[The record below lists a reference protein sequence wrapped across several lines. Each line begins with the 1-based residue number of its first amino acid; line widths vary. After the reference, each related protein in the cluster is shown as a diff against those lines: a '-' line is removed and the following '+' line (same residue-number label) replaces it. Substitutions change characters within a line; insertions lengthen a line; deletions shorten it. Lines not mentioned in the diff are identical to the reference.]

1 MSAQWTQQRQQ
12 QQQNFAAAATA
23 VETKFICKF
32 QIKQRSQQVNRG
44 SLPSPFTPLLL
55 HLLPSELK
63 APWKVKQIQTDTNK
77 QTKLTETAKQTE
89 IKLLL
94 LLSSAPLLLL
104 HIFLLLLLL
113 RFCLLIYFHSH
124 LLQRQQNI
132 SSCKVSGEINSA
144 SGATHTTCSRDL
156 DPCATPDPC
165 TLSSNFFLIFNEIWL
180 C

>member
-1 MSAQWTQQRQQ
+1 MCLPNEPNKDNNNNKRTLLQLQQLLRRNLYVNFKLNSAL
-12 QQQNFAAAATA
+12 N
-23 VETKFICKF
+23 
-32 QIKQRSQQVNRG
+32 RSTG
-44 SLPSPFTPLLL
+44 GPSLPLHFPLL

-94 LLSSAPLLLL
+94 LLSSAPLLILLL
-104 HIFLLLLLL
+104 HFLLLLLL

-165 TLSSNFFLIFNEIWL
+165 TLSSNFFLIFNEI
-180 C
+180 

>member
-1 MSAQWTQQRQQ
+1 MCLPNEPSKDNNNSYRPLLQLQQLLRRNLYVNFKLNSAL
-12 QQQNFAAAATA
+12 N
-23 VETKFICKF
+23 
-32 QIKQRSQQVNRG
+32 RSTG
-44 SLPSPFTPLLL
+44 GPSPPPSLPHLL

-104 HIFLLLLLL
+104 LLHLFLLLLLL

-144 SGATHTTCSRDL
+144 SGATHTQPVAVTS
-156 DPCATPDPC
+156 TPARPL
-165 TLSSNFFLIFNEIWL
+165 TPAPSPPMYS
-180 C
+180 

>member
-1 MSAQWTQQRQQ
+1 MCLPNEPNKDNNNNNRTLLQLQQLLRRNLYVNSKLNSALNRSTGGPPLPLTSPAPQR
-12 QQQNFAAAATA
+12 
-23 VETKFICKF
+23 VESAMESKTNT
-32 QIKQRSQQVNRG
+32 NR
-44 SLPSPFTPLLL
+44 
-55 HLLPSELK
+55 H
-63 APWKVKQIQTDTNK
+63 K

-104 HIFLLLLLL
+104 LLLLHFLLLLLL

-156 DPCATPDPC
+156 DPCATHDPS

>member
-1 MSAQWTQQRQQ
+1 MPPTWQTWSNWIAVIILCVSAQWTQQRQQ
-12 QQQNFAAAATA
+12 QQRQSFAAAATA
-23 VETKFICKF
+23 VEAKFICKF
-32 QIKQRSQQVNRG
+32 QIKERSQQVNRG
-44 SLPSPFTPLLL
+44 SLPSLLL

-104 HIFLLLLLL
+104 HLFLLLLLL
-113 RFCLLIYFHSH
+113 RFCLLIYFYSH

-144 SGATHTTCSRDL
+144 SGATHTHNL
-156 DPCATPDPC
+156 
-165 TLSSNFFLIFNEIWL
+165 
-180 C
+180 

>member
-1 MSAQWTQQRQQ
+1 MRLPNEPNKDNNNSDRALLQLQQLLRRNLYVNFKLNSAF
-12 QQQNFAAAATA
+12 N
-23 VETKFICKF
+23 
-32 QIKQRSQQVNRG
+32 RSTG
-44 SLPSPFTPLLL
+44 GPSPPPSLPPLL

-94 LLSSAPLLLL
+94 LLSSAPLLVLFL
-104 HIFLLLLLL
+104 HLLLLLLL

-144 SGATHTTCSRDL
+144 SGATHTQPVAVTS
-156 DPCATPDPC
+156 TPARPLTPAPSPPMFC
-165 TLSSNFFLIFNEIWL
+165 
-180 C
+180 